1 MKLCNVKQRIST
13 AYHPQTDGETERVN
27 RELETYLRIF
37 CKKNPEE
44 WDKNLSI
51 AEFSYNGRTHSVTK
65 QTPFFL
71 MLGYE
76 PTRIPIAFPKS
87 NVPTVERRLAELLK
101 IRGDARAAHELARQ
115 AQINRSKRSLHSPTF
130 PCGILRNPRTGLGIL
145 GSPR

>member
-37 CKKNPEE
+37 CKRNPEE

-51 AEFSYNGRTHSVTK
+51 AEFAYNGRTHSVTK
-65 QTPFFL
+65 RTPFFL

-76 PTRIPIAFPKS
+76 PTGIPIAFPKS

-101 IRGDARAAHELARQ
+101 IRDTLEPHM
-115 AQINRSKRSLHSPTF
+115 N
-130 PCGILRNPRTGLGIL
+130 
-145 GSPR
+145 